1 MLAKLI
7 LEPVDENKI
16 KLYNIMVKNWEVLFI
31 MYDENSFKNYIFWLQ
46 VKRVFL
52 MIVFSVVGAF
62 IGIVLSQ
69 FLIDVL
75 LVLDSSFKVII
86 IAVSTLLF
94 FCISL
99 LLTAGTG
106 KEVQEGYWKMAVL
119 RKLTVISK
127 KLDYLENIDLEE
139 PTHKEAVK
147 KVAKEVK
154 KAIKKE
160 PEIEQLTIEDNIETT
175 ELPEDIS
182 DTEKKNNEKPT
193 TENASSKKPNTLKI
207 SKLAKK

>member
-1 MLAKLI
+1 
-7 LEPVDENKI
+7 
-16 KLYNIMVKNWEVLFI
+16 

-52 MIVFSVVGAF
+52 MILFAVIGAF

-75 LVLDSSFKVII
+75 LVLDQGYRVII
-86 IAVSTLLF
+86 ISISTLLF
-94 FCISL
+94 FGISL

-127 KLDYLENIDLEE
+127 KLDNLENLDEATPE
-139 PTHKEAVK
+139 QKEVVK
-147 KVAKEVK
+147 KVIKEVK
-154 KAIKKE
+154 EEIHKE
-160 PEIEQLTIEDNIETT
+160 PEIEQLTFDSADNLDLKED
-175 ELPEDIS
+175 ED
-182 DTEKKNNEKPT
+182 DKEAKEDKKAKKEPVKKDFAGNVVTPPQVAEPKKAPT
-193 TENASSKKPNTLKI
+193 KRRIT
-207 SKLAKK
+207 KLAKNK

>member
-1 MLAKLI
+1 
-7 LEPVDENKI
+7 
-16 KLYNIMVKNWEVLFI
+16 

-62 IGIVLSQ
+62 IGILLSQ

-75 LVLDSSFKVII
+75 LILDASYKVVFIT
-86 IAVSTLLF
+86 VSTLLF
-94 FCISL
+94 FGISL

-127 KLDYLENIDLEE
+127 KLDYLENLEDSS
-139 PTHKEAVK
+139 KEKKEIVK
-147 KVAKEVK
+147 KVVKDVKQEIAKDLENEQPQTEDTNLLKNNNNIIEKAENDNTENKENHKISTSKSK
-154 KAIKKE
+154 KAKSKKA
-160 PEIEQLTIEDNIETT
+160 
-175 ELPEDIS
+175 
-182 DTEKKNNEKPT
+182 PT
-193 TENASSKKPNTLKI
+193 TKQITE
-207 SKLAKK
+207 LAKK

>member
-1 MLAKLI
+1 
-7 LEPVDENKI
+7 
-16 KLYNIMVKNWEVLFI
+16 

-52 MIVFSVVGAF
+52 MILFAVIGAF
-62 IGIVLSQ
+62 VGIVLSQ

-75 LVLDSSFKVII
+75 LVLDPNYKTAI

-94 FCISL
+94 FGISL

-127 KLDYLENIDLEE
+127 KLDNLENLD
-139 PTHKEAVK
+139 EATPEQ
-147 KVAKEVK
+147 KEVVK
-154 KAIKKE
+154 NVIKDVKEEIQKE
-160 PEIEQLTIEDNIETT
+160 PEIEQLTFDYSEDLNENEESIEEESAEPVKKDFAGNIVNPQVVDN
-175 ELPEDIS
+175 
-182 DTEKKNNEKPT
+182 KKSPT
-193 TENASSKKPNTLKI
+193 KRKI
-207 SKLAKK
+207 TKLAKK

>member
-1 MLAKLI
+1 
-7 LEPVDENKI
+7 
-16 KLYNIMVKNWEVLFI
+16 

-52 MIVFSVVGAF
+52 MIIFALVGAF

-86 IAVSTLLF
+86 ITVSTLLF
-94 FCISL
+94 FGISL

-127 KLDYLENIDLEE
+127 KLDYLENFDMNE
-139 PTHKEAVK
+139 PTEKEAVK
-147 KVAKEVK
+147 KVAREIKKE
-154 KAIKKE
+154 IKKE
-160 PEIEQLTIEDNIETT
+160 PEIEQLTIEDHT
-175 ELPEDIS
+175 PV
-182 DTEKKNNEKPT
+182 TEKTEEIEKK
-193 TENASSKKPNTLKI
+193 ASTKKPNTLKI